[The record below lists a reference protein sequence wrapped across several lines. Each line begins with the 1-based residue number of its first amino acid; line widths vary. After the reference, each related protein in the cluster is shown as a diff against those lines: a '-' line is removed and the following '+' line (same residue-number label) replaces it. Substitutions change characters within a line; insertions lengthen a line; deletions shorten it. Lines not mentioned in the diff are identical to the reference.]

1 MPAFAVS
8 RPQPQLW
15 IGTSTT
21 RRSIWSILELQVLVD
36 ALEHDPDVTVVVFD
50 SAIVDHVLA
59 PYDMGRASETPALP
73 ARPGCR
79 RVWTP
84 PSARRFCP
92 SLSSAA
98 PAAVSARA
106 APTWRST
113 ARTCSRWLGPPPL
126 PPCSGPGRCTTAAPQ
141 WALTERARAEIARR
155 VGPAEHSVA
164 QAARDFGVS
173 RHVAMAAVRDHG
185 RPRVDHL
192 ARLGAPSAIRLDE
205 TSFSPPPPSAG
216 VCW

>member
-1 MPAFAVS
+1 VPAFAVS

-36 ALEHDPDVTVVVFD
+36 ALKHDPDVTVVVFD

-84 PSARRFCP
+84 PSARRFVHRCH
-92 SLSSAA
+92 
-98 PAAVSARA
+98 
-106 APTWRST
+106 
-113 ARTCSRWLGPPPL
+113 PPRQPR
-126 PPCSGPGRCTTAAPQ
+126 CRPGQRPHGDPR
-141 WALTERARAEIARR
+141 LER
-155 VGPAEHSVA
+155 VQG
-164 QAARDFGVS
+164 G
-173 RHVAMAAVRDHG
+173 
-185 RPRVDHL
+185 
-192 ARLGAPSAIRLDE
+192 
-205 TSFSPPPPSAG
+205 
-216 VCW
+216 